1 MPTPPP
7 PEHSRW
13 KPGQS
18 GNPAG
23 SNRKQR
29 LTAVLHRLLDKRGQ
43 ESKFVKVG
51 LAAALEGD
59 FRFWSYLYDRI
70 DGRPP
75 VAEGDAGEDVEAI
88 IEEARKKA
96 DEHRDRRDGRQ

>member
-23 SNRKQR
+23 YSRGRRTRDLLRR
-29 LTAVLHRLLDKRGQ
+29 LIDERGCEEEVALVLVAK
-43 ESKFVKVG
+43 
-51 LAAALEGD
+51 ALGRTE
-59 FRFWSYLYDRI
+59 WL
-70 DGRPP
+70 DGREPDLGWWR
-75 VAEGDAGEDVEAI
+75 ELMCHLEDGEELEELRQAI
-88 IEEARKKA
+88 ESLKA
-96 DEHRDRRDGRQ
+96 NRC